1 MAVATGRA
9 NAAIV
14 QRLIDAGAA
23 PRLDEGRNP
32 GRPRQGDTQALQ
44 AAGQSRQPLCD
55 YRQHRPHAEHAA
67 MRTLIQDLRYCRR
80 QLIANPGFTLTAVIS
95 LALGIGATPAVFS
108 VIYAALL
115 DPYPYRAPERIVRL
129 TVESKAGPGY
139 WINLNGPQI
148 REVQQLHAVE
158 SVLAMDYHALT
169 MTGQDLPT
177 NVNAVS
183 LISTGFQDL
192 GVPPVLGRALSPS
205 DAIEPQP
212 VVVLSYKFWQ
222 QRYLSNPDVLGKT
235 LRLDRKSYT
244 IVGVGAP
251 RFTWYSADVYL
262 PLKLAQDPSLV
273 YVVDLRL
280 RPGVTQRAADA
291 ALQPLM
297 EQFAKGMPKHFP
309 EHFRVRLEGLNEW
322 VVRGMR
328 ATLYLLLGAVAL
340 LLAIGCGNVSIL
352 LLARGTVRQ
361 GELALRVALGAQR
374 LRVVR
379 QLLTEAM
386 LLSVLGVLLGVWM
399 SYGIL
404 AGIRT
409 VLPRY
414 AFAPEVVVRIN
425 LPVLLVS
432 GAVAL
437 ATGLLFGMW
446 PALRLSRTDVS
457 RIIQS
462 NARRA
467 AGSIH
472 GRRTHNALI
481 AGQIALTLLLL
492 AAAGSAMKGFVRMM
506 HTPLGYDPH
515 NVLSLGIPLHENSY
529 NTWAARAA
537 YFEQLRAKVA
547 ETPGVT
553 VAAISSNATPPRN
566 GWNSRFEILGKP
578 ALEEQLG
585 SINLV
590 SSAYF
595 ATLRIPLAA
604 GRLWSETESR
614 NGAHV
619 ALINRTLAQRY
630 FPHGD
635 AIGHSVKLS
644 GIEERPPAVLTVPN
658 AADSW
663 LQIVGIV
670 GDARNDGLSS
680 PIKPAVF
687 VPYTLSMSMGTQIL
701 ARTTVPP
708 LALLRGMQ
716 ARLTAVNPEQQTYS
730 PVEELDSWISDQPEW
745 QQEHLA
751 AWVFGVFAG
760 LALALAAVGLSSVV
774 AYTVAQR
781 TSEFGIRVALGA
793 QRWDV
798 MRIVFAST
806 AVSLTSGILAG
817 VAFSVALNSV
827 LEAWAKGNS
836 GDPVVLLAGALLLS
850 LVSLA
855 ACAMP
860 AWRASQADPM
870 TALRSE

>member
-1 MAVATGRA
+1 
-9 NAAIV
+9 
-14 QRLIDAGAA
+14 
-23 PRLDEGRNP
+23 
-32 GRPRQGDTQALQ
+32 
-44 AAGQSRQPLCD
+44 
-55 YRQHRPHAEHAA
+55 
-67 MRTLIQDLRYCRR
+67 
-80 QLIANPGFTLTAVIS
+80 
-95 LALGIGATPAVFS
+95 
-108 VIYAALL
+108 
-115 DPYPYRAPERIVRL
+115 
-129 TVESKAGPGY
+129 
-139 WINLNGPQI
+139 
-148 REVQQLHAVE
+148 
-158 SVLAMDYHALT
+158 
-169 MTGQDLPT
+169 
-177 NVNAVS
+177 
-183 LISTGFQDL
+183 
-192 GVPPVLGRALSPS
+192 
-205 DAIEPQP
+205 
-212 VVVLSYKFWQ
+212 
-222 QRYLSNPDVLGKT
+222 
-235 LRLDRKSYT
+235 
-244 IVGVGAP
+244 
-251 RFTWYSADVYL
+251 
-262 PLKLAQDPSLV
+262 
-273 YVVDLRL
+273 
-280 RPGVTQRAADA
+280 
-291 ALQPLM
+291 M